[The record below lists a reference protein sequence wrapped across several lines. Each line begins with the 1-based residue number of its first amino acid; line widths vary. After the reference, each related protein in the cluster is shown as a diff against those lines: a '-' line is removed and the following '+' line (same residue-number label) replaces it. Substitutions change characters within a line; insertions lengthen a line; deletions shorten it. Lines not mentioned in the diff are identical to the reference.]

1 MEEQIHEQADA
12 QRRIESLKS
21 DKEDIVYSKSLDLTE
36 VSEIEKSIK
45 TIMAEIKFL
54 NKRNENEIFDVE
66 QKRTYHE
73 KLLQIR
79 KQQEENK
86 RAFENNMLKE
96 GILIYLK

>member
-12 QRRIESLKS
+12 QRRIESLKAV
-21 DKEDIVYSKSLDLTE
+21 KEDIVYSKSLDLTE

>member
-12 QRRIESLKS
+12 QRRIESLKAV
-21 DKEDIVYSKSLDLTE
+21 KEDIVYSKSLDLTE

-54 NKRNENEIFDVE
+54 NKRNENEIFDVG
-66 QKRTYHE
+66 QKRAYHE